1 MTGLDDR
8 EESQYSFSPPSR
20 TDLQSLPTNTAV
32 HLRPVEMKNQPGM
45 KVQEDVSQFE
55 ITQNGVKFKG
65 NARSIKITA
74 TQVTSKAGQD
84 TTSKYQKFGNEEHK
98 QQSQSQGN
106 QDSGFVI
113 QSGALFFQSV
123 IDSEAEVNQSVS
135 VGRKEFRNVTQ
146 DSIGVEGEAVGCS
159 FAYKQHVWEGG
170 KPMS

>member
-1 MTGLDDR
+1 MTGPDDR
-8 EESQYSFSPPSR
+8 EESQYSFSPPYR

-32 HLRPVEMKNQPGM
+32 HLRPVEMKNHPGM

-55 ITQNGVKFKG
+55 ITQNGIKLKG

-98 QQSQSQGN
+98 QQSQGQEN

-146 DSIGVEGEAVGCS
+146 DSIGVEGEAVGCN
-159 FAYKQHVWEGG
+159 FTYKQHVWEGG